1 MHILMIGG
9 TCKIGEALKQ
19 ALEGRHHNVCVSH
32 ASQTDVLHT
41 NYDTL
46 RVFDTIIYLVNDD
59 ALPLGTLQGK
69 KRDIHRLQLTH
80 IAQIAHESSQ
90 KVVCVHHGSDLEQDF
105 QNTDLRMYRVA
116 KSMLKTHG
124 KSQLLPHPKKVHS
137 IQHLNAPAEMDGFHM
152 MKRYFYYLS
161 RVTLGLVDVSM
172 DETTVTLRL
181 KGLNVDL
188 IRMHIEPKQI
198 FQQVLTISGGRLVSQ
213 SCVGRATFRFYRVV
227 GQPSAYTAL
236 IDFEPQL
243 PWWLYRFTQFPLH
256 GIVMWGF
263 KYDLKFFLT

>member
-1 MHILMIGG
+1 MHILLIGSA
-9 TCKIGEALKQ
+9 CKIGEELIH

-32 ASQTDVLHT
+32 ASQPDVLYT

-46 RVFDTIIYLVNDD
+46 RTFDTIIYLVNED
-59 ALPLGTLQGK
+59 ALPLGTLQGE

-80 IAQIAHESSQ
+80 IARIAHDLSQ
-90 KVVCVHHGSDLEQDF
+90 KVVVVYQGSELEQAF
-105 QNTDLRMYRVA
+105 QNTDFHTYRVPR
-116 KSMLKTHG
+116 SILKIHG
-124 KSQLLPHPKKVHS
+124 KSQRSQQPNRVHS
-137 IQHLNAPAEMDGFHM
+137 IQHLNAPVEMDRFYM
-152 MKRYFYYLS
+152 MKRYFQYLS

-172 DETTVTLRL
+172 EDTSVTLRL
-181 KGLNVDL
+181 KGFNVDL
-188 IRMHIEPKQI
+188 IRMDIKPKHT

-213 SCVGRATFRFYRVV
+213 SCVGKASFRFYKVV
-227 GQPSAYTAL
+227 GQRAAYTAL

-263 KYDLKFFLT
+263 KYDLKFFRI